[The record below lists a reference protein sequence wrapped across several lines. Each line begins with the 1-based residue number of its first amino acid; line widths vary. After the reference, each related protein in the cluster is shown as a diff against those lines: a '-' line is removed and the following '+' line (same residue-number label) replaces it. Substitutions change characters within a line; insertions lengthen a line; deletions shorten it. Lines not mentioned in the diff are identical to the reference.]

1 MLKMILGIAWRN
13 IVRRRRSVS
22 TILLCVCIT
31 VFAVVSVWSVLDA
44 TTAGLALSRERQGA
58 DVLVYPNE
66 SELSDSSMLYSGVA
80 QSVYMPADIVAKLD
94 TDMAESITW
103 QFYLQTLPNAGC
115 CSVEKEYRLVGI
127 DWESDFLVRPWV
139 KDKSVTGLED
149 GEILVGCNIST
160 EETSS
165 MMILNYP
172 MKVVSSLEPTGTSL
186 DDSVIVNIN
195 LLRRL
200 AKLNFIFKD
209 LPPADLVTCAMVRLQ
224 DGASV
229 QAYIQSLGGVEAK
242 VVSISGVQNAL
253 QSEVDML
260 AVILTCLLAVIVIL
274 CCVTLSSQ
282 FRMLTLTRK
291 KEVGYLRSIGMS
303 RPQIYIMFITEFG
316 LISLIGGV
324 AGSAVGAAVVVP
336 VTEWI
341 KQHVALP
348 ISPSDPAFLVVHALA
363 GLLLAVAVC
372 ALATISPLHQITQ
385 ISPHEMIAKG
395 DL

>member
-1 MLKMILGIAWRN
+1 MLKMILRIAWQN

-31 VFAVVSVWSVLDA
+31 VFTVVSVWSVLDA

-66 SELSDSSMLYSGVA
+66 SEISDSSMLYSGVA
-80 QSVYMPADIVAKLD
+80 QSVYMPADIVSKLE
-94 TDMAESITW
+94 TDMVEDITW

-115 CSVEKEYRLVGI
+115 CSVEKEYRLVGV
-127 DWESDFLVRPWV
+127 DWESDFLVRPWI
-139 KDKSVTGLED
+139 KDKSVTSLED
-149 GEILVGCNIST
+149 GQVLVGCNIPT
-160 EETSS
+160 EETAN

-172 MKVVSSLEPTGTSL
+172 LKIVSALEPTGTSL
-186 DDSVIVNIN
+186 DDSVIVNIS

-209 LPPADLVTCAMVRLQ
+209 LPPTELITCAMVRLQ

-229 QAYIQSLGGVEAK
+229 QEYIQSLGGVEAK
-242 VVSISGVQNAL
+242 VVSISGVQDAL

-260 AVILTCLLAVIVIL
+260 AVIMTCLLAVIVVL

-303 RPQIYIMFITEFG
+303 RPQIYAMFITEFG
-316 LISLIGGV
+316 LISLIGGT
-324 AGSAVGAAVVVP
+324 AGSIAGAAVVVP
-336 VTEWI
+336 AIEWV
-341 KQHVALP
+341 KQNVALP
-348 ISPSDPAFLVVHALA
+348 ISPSDPTFLATHALL
-363 GLLLAVAVC
+363 GLLLAVVVC
-372 ALATISPLHQITQ
+372 AFATVSPLHQITR